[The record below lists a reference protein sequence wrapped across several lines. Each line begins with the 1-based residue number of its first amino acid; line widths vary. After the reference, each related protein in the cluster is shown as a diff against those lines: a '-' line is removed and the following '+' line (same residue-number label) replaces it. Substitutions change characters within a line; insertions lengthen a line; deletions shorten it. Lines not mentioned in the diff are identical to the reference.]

1 MENEFSKQEAFEE
14 LNAKKNKL
22 ELDLIEQGKDKTT
35 KIQDIKRLGTV
46 QLLGEEKECTLYL
59 VEELDIN
66 TDNIILKYYADNTL
80 IGIEKDGQAAING
93 VLKVNIDEAK
103 AIAQRIEELKQN
115 KLEYCKHNLSYAVG
129 CCLKEKYLNEKY
141 IINKKRRW

>member
-1 MENEFSKQEAFEE
+1 M
-14 LNAKKNKL
+14 
-22 ELDLIEQGKDKTT
+22 
-35 KIQDIKRLGTV
+35 
-46 QLLGEEKECTLYL
+46 

-115 KLEYCKHNLSYAVG
+115 SEVMNE
-129 CCLKEKYLNEKY
+129 KEKEENGIFSLN
-141 IINKKRRW
+141 